1 MSETLIPPPP
11 KTRPVLP
18 KTGLGL
24 AALTAIVVGS
34 MIGSGIFALPSQMAG
49 SAAPGPLL
57 IGWAVTGVGMLML
70 AFVFQTLA
78 SRKPEVDG
86 GVYGYARAGFGNYI
100 GFTSAFGYW
109 MSAWVGNVAYLVLLF
124 STLGYFFP
132 AFEGGATVPAII
144 GASVV
149 LWIVHAM
156 TLRGIQT
163 AAFVNVVVT
172 IAKVVPILVFIAIAA
187 VGFKAG
193 LFTADFWG
201 KTTQIDGAPLGDT
214 MTQVKNMMLVTVW
227 VFIGIEGAAVYSQ
240 RAAKRSDVGRATVL
254 GFAGVLALLLLVN
267 LLSYGLM
274 AQADLAGV
282 ADPSMAG
289 VLENEVGSWGAAF
302 ISIGLVISLL
312 GALIA
317 WVMLCVEILRLP
329 AIDNVMPK
337 ALARENKHGAPA
349 NALWLTN
356 LCVQALLL
364 WTLANESTYT
374 NLVYLATSL
383 ILLPYLWS
391 AAYQVL
397 LAVRGE
403 TYESGRRRTRDLIIG
418 VVALGYAVWLVYA
431 GGWQYLLI
439 AALFYLAGHR
449 AVHLGPPGKP
459 PARLHQSRA
468 GCRRRRHVDI
478 GRGGPA
484 DGHRQPVCPVIG
496 RKTMNTSESQLG
508 VWSEAGRLRR
518 VMVCAPG
525 LAHQRLTPENCNE
538 LLFDDVIWLQQARRD
553 HFDFVAKM
561 VDRGVEVLELQDLL
575 AEVVALPEA
584 RRWLLDRK
592 VTDDLVGSG
601 LTHEIRA
608 WLSELPAERLA
619 EFLIGGVAYQDVP
632 DEVAGSFL
640 SAFRE
645 LDPAGFVLRPL
656 PNTQFMR
663 DNTAWIFHGSRP
675 GGVLTLATFSVVA
688 AGVVLTVSPLAHGL
702 GFTPLPW
709 QFTALVALTVAYL
722 LQLEVTKTMFYA
734 EPLRLA
740 GQSHRTRGR
749 EHRVH
754 RRAAR
759 FSHPGRLPSPALPA

>member
-1 MSETLIPPPP
+1 
-11 KTRPVLP
+11 
-18 KTGLGL
+18 
-24 AALTAIVVGS
+24 
-34 MIGSGIFALPSQMAG
+34 
-49 SAAPGPLL
+49 
-57 IGWAVTGVGMLML
+57 MLML

-78 SRKPEVDG
+78 SRKPGVDG

-132 AFEGGATVPAII
+132 QFEGGATVAAII

-149 LWIVHAM
+149 LWIVHAL

-163 AAFVNVVVT
+163 AALVNVVVT
-172 IAKVVPILVFIAIAA
+172 IAKIVPIVVFIAIAA

-193 LFTADFWG
+193 LFSADFWG
-201 KTTQIDGAPLGDT
+201 KTTQIDGAPLGST

-254 GFAGVLALLLLVN
+254 GFVGVLALLLLVN

-274 AQADLAGV
+274 AQAELAGV

-289 VLENEVGSWGAAF
+289 LLEHEVGSWGAAF
-302 ISIGLVISLL
+302 ISIGLVVSLL

-329 AIDNVMPK
+329 AIEHVMPK

-349 NALWLTN
+349 TALWLTN

-403 TYESGRRRTRDLIIG
+403 TYESGRGRTRDLVIG

-439 AALFYLAGHR
+439 AALFYLAGTG
-449 AVHLGPPGKP
+449 LF
-459 PARLHQSRA
+459 
-468 GCRRRRHVDI
+468 
-478 GRGGPA
+478 
-484 DGHRQPVCPVIG
+484 
-496 RKTMNTSESQLG
+496 
-508 VWSEAGRLRR
+508 VW
-518 VMVCAPG
+518 
-525 LAHQRLTPENCNE
+525 
-538 LLFDDVIWLQQARRD
+538 ARRENRLPV
-553 HFDFVAKM
+553 FSKS
-561 VDRGVEVLELQDLL
+561 ELVVVT
-575 AEVVALPEA
+575 VVAL
-584 RRWLLDRK
+584 
-592 VTDDLVGSG
+592 TS
-601 LTHEIRA
+601 
-608 WLSELPAERLA
+608 
-619 EFLIGGVAYQDVP
+619 
-632 DEVAGSFL
+632 
-640 SAFRE
+640 
-645 LDPAGFVLRPL
+645 
-656 PNTQFMR
+656 
-663 DNTAWIFHGSRP
+663 
-675 GGVLTLATFSVVA
+675 VA
-688 AGVVLTVSPLAHGL
+688 AVVLMATGNLAVL
-702 GFTPLPW
+702 
-709 QFTALVALTVAYL
+709 
-722 LQLEVTKTMFYA
+722 
-734 EPLRLA
+734 
-740 GQSHRTRGR
+740 
-749 EHRVH
+749 
-754 RRAAR
+754 
-759 FSHPGRLPSPALPA
+759 